1 MMWVR
6 DAEPDTPSSIT
17 TDTLFRVDLT
27 SNPTYQATALGPNFA
42 NLSFGPR
49 NLAVGQELVVHGT
62 YTAPPPATGGVGTPP
77 TPVTITPSAIF
88 LRLQS
93 FQGNMGS
100 MIQLGSDNLT
110 GAFILNPC
118 CTLLQGTPIYVLTN
132 NQTTFLNV
140 TGLGGLTPQ
149 ASLLVKGMPYYEPQA
164 SVINGV
170 TIPAGTMV
178 LQAKQVHLMQQ

>member
-1 MMWVR
+1 M
-6 DAEPDTPSSIT
+6 
-17 TDTLFRVDLT
+17 L
-27 SNPTYQATALGPNFA
+27 
-42 NLSFGPR
+42 
-49 NLAVGQELVVHGT
+49 
-62 YTAPPPATGGVGTPP
+62 
-77 TPVTITPSAIF
+77 
-88 LRLQS
+88 
-93 FQGNMGS
+93 
-100 MIQLGSDNLT
+100 QLGSDNLT